1 MTFLKGC
8 GQKGEIVFV
17 VDCSGSVGPVNFKRQ
32 QDFIR
37 DMINPL
43 HIGRNL
49 FLVRY
54 RQICVHISVIV
65 TIQLFCRILRVWSR
79 VNSFLTHACLSQY
92 YNT

>member
-1 MTFLKGC
+1 MTFSKGC

-54 RQICVHISVIV
+54 RH
-65 TIQLFCRILRVWSR
+65 
-79 VNSFLTHACLSQY
+79 
-92 YNT
+92 